1 MSAQESVFNTP
12 YRAFLFDMDGT
23 VLNSIAAAER
33 IWATWALRHGVDVDT
48 FLPTIHGVR
57 AIDTINRLALPGVD
71 AEAEAAFIT
80 EAEIEDVEGIIEVPG
95 AANFLKSLPVNQ
107 WAIVTSAPKALA
119 LRRMA
124 AAGIPQPLVMVTAED
139 VSAGKPDPAG
149 YRLAAKRLGVEPADC
164 LIFEDATVGIL
175 AAEAA
180 GAGLIVVTATHDH
193 PLQTPHATLARYTS
207 VTAVVDPDGP
217 IRLHA
222 PTLGLCCFS
231 KPRESTANC
240 GRNKPRI
247 RRRIA
252 PVTAL
257 LRSECGRS
265 AGSASPR
272 PATGQRRNE
281 RPVPSPLQ

>member
-1 MSAQESVFNTP
+1 LSAQEFVFNTP

-33 IWATWALRHGVDVDT
+33 IWAAWALRHGVDVDS
-48 FLPTIHGVR
+48 FLPSIHGVR

-80 EAEIEDVEGIIEVPG
+80 EAEIEDVEGVIEVPG
-95 AANFLKSLPVNQ
+95 AASFLKSLPANQ

-124 AAGIPQPLVMVTAED
+124 AAGIAQPLVMVTAED

-149 YRLAAKRLGVEPADC
+149 YRLAAKRLGVEPTDC

-180 GAGLIVVTATHDH
+180 GANVIVVTATHDH
-193 PLQTPHATLARYTS
+193 PLQTPHATLASYELVITL
-207 VTAVVDPDGP
+207 VDPDGD
-217 IRLHA
+217 IRLQ
-222 PTLGLCCFS
+222 
-231 KPRESTANC
+231 K
-240 GRNKPRI
+240 I
-247 RRRIA
+247 
-252 PVTAL
+252 
-257 LRSECGRS
+257 
-265 AGSASPR
+265 
-272 PATGQRRNE
+272 
-281 RPVPSPLQ
+281 

>member
-1 MSAQESVFNTP
+1 LSAQESVFNTP

-33 IWATWALRHGVDVDT
+33 IWAAWALRHGVDVIS

-95 AANFLKSLPVNQ
+95 AASFLKSLPANQ

-119 LRRMA
+119 LRRMV
-124 AAGIPQPLVMVTAED
+124 AAGIPEPSVMVTAED

-175 AAEAA
+175 AAETA

-193 PLQTPHATLARYTS
+193 PIETPHATLASYELVITLMG
-207 VTAVVDPDGP
+207 ADGNV
-217 IRLHA
+217 RLQ
-222 PTLGLCCFS
+222 
-231 KPRESTANC
+231 
-240 GRNKPRI
+240 RI
-247 RRRIA
+247 
-252 PVTAL
+252 
-257 LRSECGRS
+257 
-265 AGSASPR
+265 
-272 PATGQRRNE
+272 
-281 RPVPSPLQ
+281 

>member
-1 MSAQESVFNTP
+1 MSAHKSVFNTP

-33 IWATWALRHGVDVDT
+33 IWAAWAVRHGVDVDT

-95 AANFLKSLPVNQ
+95 AADFLKSLPANQ

-149 YRLAAKRLGVEPADC
+149 YRLAAERLGVEPADC

-180 GAGLIVVTATHDH
+180 GADLIVVTATHDH
-193 PLQTPHATLARYTS
+193 PIQTPHATLACYES
-207 VTAVVDPDGP
+207 VVAQWMTTTISDCNNLMWERACSRWRSV
-217 IRLHA
+217 IQ
-222 PTLGLCCFS
+222 
-231 KPRESTANC
+231 
-240 GRNKPRI
+240 NK
-247 RRRIA
+247 
-252 PVTAL
+252 
-257 LRSECGRS
+257 C
-265 AGSASPR
+265 
-272 PATGQRRNE
+272 
-281 RPVPSPLQ
+281 